1 MIHTVNVDVS
11 LDEVSLKSYFPHC
24 KKSKNLFRNKGVF
37 FIMAIKSPK
46 ETAQAF
52 VGVGKAKANL
62 SSTNMILLGILAGA
76 YIGFGSE
83 LATMVGHD
91 ASKFVGVGL
100 SKFMFGAV
108 FSIGLMLVIIAGAE
122 LFTGNN
128 LIFLGVCEGSVPASK
143 MLKNWVLVYIGNFIG
158 SILVAWLMYNT
169 GLWKTANL
177 AVGAKA
183 LNIAVGKVNLDFSTA
198 FFRAIMCNWFV
209 CLAVWMAIAAQ
220 DATGKIFSCFFII
233 MAFVA
238 SGFEHCVANM
248 YFIPAGMF
256 LKGNADVVAT
266 SGAAAEKLANLNFGG
281 FMGNLIPVTLGNIV
295 GGALLVGGIYYL
307 IFIKPDKAQ
316 AASQST
322 NIKA

>member
-1 MIHTVNVDVS
+1 
-11 LDEVSLKSYFPHC
+11 
-24 KKSKNLFRNKGVF
+24 
-37 FIMAIKSPK
+37 MAIKSPK

-52 VGVGKAKANL
+52 VNVGKAKTSL
-62 SSTNMILLGILAGA
+62 SSVNMILLGILAGA
-76 YIGFGSE
+76 YIGFGSQ
-83 LATMVGHD
+83 LATVVGND

-108 FSIGLMLVIIAGAE
+108 FSIGLMLVVVAGAE

-128 LIFLGVCEGSVPASK
+128 LIFLGVCEGSVKPSGL
-143 MLKNWVLVYIGNFIG
+143 LKNWVLVYIGNFIG
-158 SILVAWLMYNT
+158 SILVAWLMYKT
-169 GLWKTANL
+169 ELWKGGNL
-177 AVGAKA
+177 AIGAKA
-183 LNIAVGKVNLDFSTA
+183 LNIATGKVNLPFGVA
-198 FFRAIMCNWFV
+198 FYRAIMCNWFV
-209 CLAVWMAIAAQ
+209 CLAVWMATAAS
-220 DATGKIFSCFFII
+220 DVTGKILSCFFII

-281 FMGNLIPVTLGNIV
+281 FMGNLLPVTLGNIV

-307 IFIKPDKAQ
+307 IFIKPGKAQ
-316 AASQST
+316 AANQST